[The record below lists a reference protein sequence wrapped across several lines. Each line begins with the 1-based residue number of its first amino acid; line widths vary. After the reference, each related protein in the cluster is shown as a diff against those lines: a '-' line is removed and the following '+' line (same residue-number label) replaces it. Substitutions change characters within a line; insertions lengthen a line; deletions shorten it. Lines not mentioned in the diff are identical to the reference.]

1 MFIHVDVKG
10 VDLSFRP
17 SSRLFPLTAE
27 KLLLSRV
34 KGTQRRESLTAAIEE
49 DRLSD
54 LHPFFT
60 QTSLSAEDRRARAA
74 IHPSF
79 MGGEYLPDFEEG
91 ELEVARLS
99 LKSVTADVISVR
111 LRRTQDGFVYRI
123 VDEYMDQY
131 PNGLLDEPTTIV
143 VDQPLTMKDFGA
155 FVVQV
160 SRMDH
165 WCDPESYDTEEEA
178 QDFVVATS
186 EFYPEFGA
194 YIAEA
199 ISLNYPKDPV
209 YEDEEKDENE
219 EEFIDEAITEKSQS
233 DRSEEDVV

>member
-1 MFIHVDVKG
+1 MFIHIDVKG

-34 KGTQRRESLTAAIEE
+34 KGTQRRESLTAAVEQ

-54 LHPFFT
+54 LNPFFT

-91 ELEVARLS
+91 ELEMARLS
-99 LKSVTADVISVR
+99 LRSVTADVISIR
-111 LRRTQDGFVYRI
+111 LRRTEDGFVYRI
-123 VDEYMDQY
+123 VDEYMEQD

-165 WCDPESYDTEEEA
+165 WCGPESHETEEEA

-186 EFYPEFGA
+186 EFYPEFGD

-199 ISLNYPKDPV
+199 ISLKYPKPHSA
-209 YEDEEKDENE
+209 DEGEC
-219 EEFIDEAITEKSQS
+219 
-233 DRSEEDVV
+233 V

>member
-1 MFIHVDVKG
+1 MFIHIDVKG

-34 KGTQRRESLTAAIEE
+34 KGTQRRESLTAAIEQ
-49 DRLSD
+49 DSLSD
-54 LHPFFT
+54 LNPFFT

-99 LKSVTADVISVR
+99 LRSVTADVISIR
-111 LRRTQDGFVYRI
+111 LRRTEDGFVYRI
-123 VDEYMDQY
+123 VDEYMDQD

-165 WCDPESYDTEEEA
+165 WCGPESHETEEEA

-186 EFYPEFGA
+186 EFYPEFGD

-199 ISLNYPKDPV
+199 ISLNYPKPHSED
-209 YEDEEKDENE
+209 DEED
-219 EEFIDEAITEKSQS
+219 A
-233 DRSEEDVV
+233 

>member
-1 MFIHVDVKG
+1 MFIHIDVKG

-34 KGTQRRESLTAAIEE
+34 KGTQRRESLTAAIEQ

-54 LHPFFT
+54 LNPFFT

-91 ELEVARLS
+91 ELEMARLS
-99 LKSVTADVISVR
+99 LRSVTADVISIR
-111 LRRTQDGFVYRI
+111 LRRTEDGFVYRI
-123 VDEYMDQY
+123 VDEYMDQD

-165 WCDPESYDTEEEA
+165 WCDPESHETEEEA

-186 EFYPEFGA
+186 EFYPEFGD

-199 ISLNYPKDPV
+199 ISLKYPKPHS
-209 YEDEEKDENE
+209 EDEEEC
-219 EEFIDEAITEKSQS
+219 
-233 DRSEEDVV
+233 V

>member
-1 MFIHVDVKG
+1 MFIHIDVKG

-34 KGTQRRESLTAAIEE
+34 KGTQRRESLTAAIEQ

-54 LHPFFT
+54 LNPFFT

-91 ELEVARLS
+91 ELEMARLS
-99 LKSVTADVISVR
+99 LRSVTADVISIR
-111 LRRTQDGFVYRI
+111 LRRTEDGFVYRI
-123 VDEYMDQY
+123 VDEYMDQD
-131 PNGLLDEPTTIV
+131 PNGLLDEPTTII

-165 WCDPESYDTEEEA
+165 WCDPESHETEEEA

-186 EFYPEFGA
+186 EFYPEFGD

-199 ISLNYPKDPV
+199 ISLKYPKPHS
-209 YEDEEKDENE
+209 EDEEEC
-219 EEFIDEAITEKSQS
+219 
-233 DRSEEDVV
+233 V

>member
-1 MFIHVDVKG
+1 MFIHIDVKG

-34 KGTQRRESLTAAIEE
+34 KGTQRRESLTAAIEQ

-54 LHPFFT
+54 LNPFFT

-99 LKSVTADVISVR
+99 LRSVTADVISIR
-111 LRRTQDGFVYRI
+111 LRRTEDGFVYRI
-123 VDEYMDQY
+123 VDEYMDQE
-131 PNGLLDEPTTIV
+131 PNGLLGEPTTIV

-165 WCDPESYDTEEEA
+165 WCDPESFDTEEEA

-199 ISLNYPKDPV
+199 ISLKYPKPHS
-209 YEDEEKDENE
+209 EDEEEC
-219 EEFIDEAITEKSQS
+219 
-233 DRSEEDVV
+233 V

>member
-1 MFIHVDVKG
+1 MFIHIDVKG

-34 KGTQRRESLTAAIEE
+34 KGTQRRESLTAAIEQ

-54 LHPFFT
+54 LNPFFT
-60 QTSLSAEDRRARAA
+60 QTSLSAEDRRSRAA

-99 LKSVTADVISVR
+99 LRSVTADVISIR
-111 LRRTQDGFVYRI
+111 LRRTEDGFVYRI

-131 PNGLLDEPTTIV
+131 PNGLLGEPTTIV

-165 WCDPESYDTEEEA
+165 WCDPESFDTEEEA

-199 ISLNYPKDPV
+199 ISLEYPKPHS
-209 YEDEEKDENE
+209 EDEEEC
-219 EEFIDEAITEKSQS
+219 
-233 DRSEEDVV
+233 V

>member
-1 MFIHVDVKG
+1 MFIHIDVKG

-34 KGTQRRESLTAAIEE
+34 KGTQRRESLTAAIEQ

-54 LHPFFT
+54 LNPFFT

-91 ELEVARLS
+91 ELEMARLS
-99 LKSVTADVISVR
+99 LRSVTADVISIR
-111 LRRTQDGFVYRI
+111 LRRTEDGFVYRI
-123 VDEYMDQY
+123 VDEYMDQD
-131 PNGLLDEPTTIV
+131 PNGLLNEPTTIV

-165 WCDPESYDTEEEA
+165 WCDPESHETEEEA

-186 EFYPEFGA
+186 EFYPEFGD

-199 ISLNYPKDPV
+199 ISLKYPKPHS
-209 YEDEEKDENE
+209 EDEEEC
-219 EEFIDEAITEKSQS
+219 
-233 DRSEEDVV
+233 V

>member
-1 MFIHVDVKG
+1 MFIHIDVKG

-17 SSRLFPLTAE
+17 SSCLFPLTAE

-34 KGTQRRESLTAAIEE
+34 KGTQRRESLTAAIEQ

-54 LHPFFT
+54 LNPFFT

-91 ELEVARLS
+91 ELEMARLS
-99 LKSVTADVISVR
+99 LRSVTADVISIR
-111 LRRTQDGFVYRI
+111 LRRTEDGFVYRI
-123 VDEYMDQY
+123 VDEYMDQD

-143 VDQPLTMKDFGA
+143 VEQPLTMKDFGA

-165 WCDPESYDTEEEA
+165 WCDPESHETEEEA

-186 EFYPEFGA
+186 EFYPEFGD

-199 ISLNYPKDPV
+199 ISLKYPKPHS
-209 YEDEEKDENE
+209 EDEEEC
-219 EEFIDEAITEKSQS
+219 
-233 DRSEEDVV
+233 V

>member
-1 MFIHVDVKG
+1 MFIHIDVKG

-27 KLLLSRV
+27 RFLLSRV
-34 KGTQRRESLTAAIEE
+34 KGTQRRESLTAAIEQ

-54 LHPFFT
+54 LNPFFT

-91 ELEVARLS
+91 ELEMARLS
-99 LKSVTADVISVR
+99 LRSVTADVISIR
-111 LRRTQDGFVYRI
+111 LRRTEDGFVYRI
-123 VDEYMDQY
+123 VDEYMDQD

-165 WCDPESYDTEEEA
+165 WCDPESHETEEEA

-186 EFYPEFGA
+186 EFYPEFGD

-199 ISLNYPKDPV
+199 ISLKYPKPHS
-209 YEDEEKDENE
+209 EDEEEC
-219 EEFIDEAITEKSQS
+219 
-233 DRSEEDVV
+233 V

>member
-1 MFIHVDVKG
+1 MFIHIDVKG

-17 SSRLFPLTAE
+17 SSHLFPLTAE

-34 KGTQRRESLTAAIEE
+34 KGTQRRESLTAAIEQ

-54 LHPFFT
+54 LNPFFT
-60 QTSLSAEDRRARAA
+60 QTSLSAEDRRSRAA

-91 ELEVARLS
+91 ELEMARLS
-99 LKSVTADVISVR
+99 LRSVTADVISIR
-111 LRRTQDGFVYRI
+111 LRRTEDGFVYRI
-123 VDEYMDQY
+123 VDEYMDQD

-165 WCDPESYDTEEEA
+165 WCDPESHETEEEA

-186 EFYPEFGA
+186 EFYPEFGD

-199 ISLNYPKDPV
+199 ISLKYPKPHSED
-209 YEDEEKDENE
+209 DEED
-219 EEFIDEAITEKSQS
+219 A
-233 DRSEEDVV
+233 

>member
-34 KGTQRRESLTAAIEE
+34 KGTQRRELLTAAIEE

-111 LRRTQDGFVYRI
+111 LRRTEDGFVYRI

-160 SRMDH
+160 SRMDY

-209 YEDEEKDENE
+209 YEDEGE
-219 EEFIDEAITEKSQS
+219 EEFVDEAITVKSQS
-233 DRSEEDVV
+233 DLSREDAV

>member
-1 MFIHVDVKG
+1 MFIHIDVKG

-34 KGTQRRESLTAAIEE
+34 KGTQRRESLTAAIEQ

-54 LHPFFT
+54 LNPFFT

-91 ELEVARLS
+91 ELEMARLS
-99 LKSVTADVISVR
+99 LRSVTADVISIR
-111 LRRTQDGFVYRI
+111 LRRTEVGFVYRI
-123 VDEYMDQY
+123 VDEYMDQD
-131 PNGLLDEPTTIV
+131 PNGLLDEPTTII

-165 WCDPESYDTEEEA
+165 WCDPESHETEEEA

-186 EFYPEFGA
+186 EFYPEFGD

-199 ISLNYPKDPV
+199 ISLKYPKPHS
-209 YEDEEKDENE
+209 EDEEEC
-219 EEFIDEAITEKSQS
+219 
-233 DRSEEDVV
+233 V

>member
-1 MFIHVDVKG
+1 MFIHIDVKG

-34 KGTQRRESLTAAIEE
+34 KGTQRRESLTAAIEQ
-49 DRLSD
+49 DRLSG
-54 LHPFFT
+54 LNPFFT

-91 ELEVARLS
+91 ELEMARLS
-99 LKSVTADVISVR
+99 LRSVTADVISIR
-111 LRRTQDGFVYRI
+111 LRRTEDGFVYRI
-123 VDEYMDQY
+123 VDEYMDQD
-131 PNGLLDEPTTIV
+131 PNGLLDEPTTII

-165 WCDPESYDTEEEA
+165 WCGPESHETEEEA

-186 EFYPEFGA
+186 EFYPEFGD

-199 ISLNYPKDPV
+199 ISLKYPKPHS
-209 YEDEEKDENE
+209 EDEEEC
-219 EEFIDEAITEKSQS
+219 
-233 DRSEEDVV
+233 V

>member
-1 MFIHVDVKG
+1 MFIHIDVKG

-34 KGTQRRESLTAAIEE
+34 KGTQRRESLTAAIEQ
-49 DRLSD
+49 DRLGD
-54 LHPFFT
+54 LNPFFT

-79 MGGEYLPDFEEG
+79 MGGEYLPDYEEG
-91 ELEVARLS
+91 ELEMARLS
-99 LKSVTADVISVR
+99 LRSVTADVISIR
-111 LRRTQDGFVYRI
+111 LRRTEDGFVYRI
-123 VDEYMDQY
+123 VDEYMDQD
-131 PNGLLDEPTTIV
+131 PNGLLDEPTTII

-165 WCDPESYDTEEEA
+165 WCDPESHETEEEA

-186 EFYPEFGA
+186 EFYPEFGD

-199 ISLNYPKDPV
+199 ISLKYPKPHS
-209 YEDEEKDENE
+209 EDEEEC
-219 EEFIDEAITEKSQS
+219 
-233 DRSEEDVV
+233 V

>member
-1 MFIHVDVKG
+1 MFIHIDVKG

-34 KGTQRRESLTAAIEE
+34 KGTQRRGSLTAAIEQ

-54 LHPFFT
+54 LSPFFT

-79 MGGEYLPDFEEG
+79 MGGEYPPDFEEG
-91 ELEVARLS
+91 GLEVARLS
-99 LKSVTADVISVR
+99 LRSVTADVISIR
-111 LRRTQDGFVYRI
+111 LRRTEGGFVYRI
-123 VDEYMDQY
+123 VDEYMDQD
-131 PNGLLDEPTTIV
+131 PNGILDEPTTIV
-143 VDQPLTMKDFGA
+143 VEQPLTMKDFGA

-160 SRMDH
+160 SRMAH
-165 WCDPESYDTEEEA
+165 WCDPESHETEEEA

-186 EFYPEFGA
+186 EFYPEFGD
-194 YIAEA
+194 YIVEA
-199 ISLNYPKDPV
+199 ISLKYPKPHS
-209 YEDEEKDENE
+209 EDEGEC
-219 EEFIDEAITEKSQS
+219 
-233 DRSEEDVV
+233 V

>member
-1 MFIHVDVKG
+1 MFIHIDVKG

-34 KGTQRRESLTAAIEE
+34 KGAQRRESLTAAIEQ

-54 LHPFFT
+54 LNPFFT

-91 ELEVARLS
+91 ELEMARLS
-99 LKSVTADVISVR
+99 LRSVTADVISIR
-111 LRRTQDGFVYRI
+111 LRRTEDGFVYRI
-123 VDEYMDQY
+123 VDEYMDQD

-165 WCDPESYDTEEEA
+165 WCDPESHETEEEA

-186 EFYPEFGA
+186 EFYPEFSD

-199 ISLNYPKDPV
+199 ISLKYPKPHS
-209 YEDEEKDENE
+209 EDEEEC
-219 EEFIDEAITEKSQS
+219 
-233 DRSEEDVV
+233 V

>member
-1 MFIHVDVKG
+1 MFIHIDVKG

-34 KGTQRRESLTAAIEE
+34 KGTQRRESLTAAIEQ

-54 LHPFFT
+54 LNPFFT

-91 ELEVARLS
+91 ELEMARLS
-99 LKSVTADVISVR
+99 LRSVTADVISIR
-111 LRRTQDGFVYRI
+111 LRRTEDGFVYRI
-123 VDEYMDQY
+123 VDEYMDQD
-131 PNGLLDEPTTIV
+131 PNGLLDEPTTII

-165 WCDPESYDTEEEA
+165 WCGPESHETEEEA

-186 EFYPEFGA
+186 EFYPEFGD

-199 ISLNYPKDPV
+199 ISLKYPKPHS
-209 YEDEEKDENE
+209 EDEEEC
-219 EEFIDEAITEKSQS
+219 
-233 DRSEEDVV
+233 V

>member
-34 KGTQRRESLTAAIEE
+34 KGTQRRESLTAAI
-49 DRLSD
+49 DQNRLNELD
-54 LHPFFT
+54 PFFT

-99 LKSVTADVISVR
+99 LRSVTADVISVR
-111 LRRTQDGFVYRI
+111 LRRTEDGFVYRI

-131 PNGLLDEPTTIV
+131 PNGLLGEPTTIV

-165 WCDPESYDTEEEA
+165 WCDPESFDTEEEA

-199 ISLNYPKDPV
+199 ISLKYPKPHS
-209 YEDEEKDENE
+209 EDEEEC
-219 EEFIDEAITEKSQS
+219 
-233 DRSEEDVV
+233 V

>member
-1 MFIHVDVKG
+1 MFIHLDVKG

-17 SSRLFPLTAE
+17 SGQLFPMTAE

-34 KGTQRRESLTAAIEE
+34 KGTQRRESLTDAIEQ

-54 LHPFFT
+54 LNPFFT
-60 QTSLSAEDRRARAA
+60 QTSLSVEDRRARAA

-79 MGGEYLPDFEEG
+79 MGGEYLPDFAEG
-91 ELEVARLS
+91 EIEVARLS

-111 LRRTQDGFVYRI
+111 LRRTEDSFVYRI
-123 VDEYMDQY
+123 VDEYMDEY

-160 SRMDH
+160 SKMDH
-165 WCDPESYDTEEEA
+165 WCGPESHETEEEA

-186 EFYPEFGA
+186 EFYREFGA

-209 YEDEEKDENE
+209 DEDEEYDDEY
-219 EEFIDEAITEKSQS
+219 
-233 DRSEEDVV
+233 

>member
-1 MFIHVDVKG
+1 MFIHIDVKG

-34 KGTQRRESLTAAIEE
+34 KGTQRRESLTAAIEQ
-49 DRLSD
+49 DRLGD
-54 LHPFFT
+54 LNPFFT

-91 ELEVARLS
+91 ELEMARLS
-99 LKSVTADVISVR
+99 LRSVTADVISIR
-111 LRRTQDGFVYRI
+111 LRRTEDGFVYRI
-123 VDEYMDQY
+123 VDEYMDQD
-131 PNGLLDEPTTIV
+131 PNGLLDEPTTII

-165 WCDPESYDTEEEA
+165 WCGPESHETEEEA

-186 EFYPEFGA
+186 EFYPEFGD

-199 ISLNYPKDPV
+199 ISLKYPKPHS
-209 YEDEEKDENE
+209 EDEEEC
-219 EEFIDEAITEKSQS
+219 
-233 DRSEEDVV
+233 V

>member
-1 MFIHVDVKG
+1 MFIHIDVKG

-34 KGTQRRESLTAAIEE
+34 KGTQRRESLTSAIEQ
-49 DRLSD
+49 DSLSD
-54 LHPFFT
+54 LNPFFK

-74 IHPSF
+74 SHPSF
-79 MGGEYLPDFEEG
+79 MDGEYLPDFEEG
-91 ELEVARLS
+91 GLEIARLS
-99 LKSVTADVISVR
+99 LRSVTADVISIR
-111 LRRTQDGFVYRI
+111 LHRTEDGFVYRI
-123 VDEYMDQY
+123 VDEYMDQD

-143 VDQPLTMKDFGA
+143 IDQPLTMKDFGA

-165 WCDPESYDTEEEA
+165 WRDPESHETEEEA
-178 QDFVVATS
+178 RDFVVATS
-186 EFYPEFGA
+186 EFYPEFGD

-199 ISLNYPKDPV
+199 ISLKYPKPHS
-209 YEDEEKDENE
+209 EDEEEC
-219 EEFIDEAITEKSQS
+219 
-233 DRSEEDVV
+233 V

>member
-1 MFIHVDVKG
+1 MFIHIDVKG

-34 KGTQRRESLTAAIEE
+34 KGTQRRESLTAAIEQ

-54 LHPFFT
+54 LDPFFT

-99 LKSVTADVISVR
+99 LRSVTADVISIR
-111 LRRTQDGFVYRI
+111 LRRTEDGFVYRI
-123 VDEYMDQY
+123 VDEYMDQD

-143 VDQPLTMKDFGA
+143 VEQPLTMKDFGA

-165 WCDPESYDTEEEA
+165 WCDPESHETEEEA

-186 EFYPEFGA
+186 EFYPEFGD

-199 ISLNYPKDPV
+199 ISLKYPKPHS
-209 YEDEEKDENE
+209 EDEEEC
-219 EEFIDEAITEKSQS
+219 
-233 DRSEEDVV
+233 V

>member
-1 MFIHVDVKG
+1 MFIHIDVKG

-34 KGTQRRESLTAAIEE
+34 KGTQRRESLTAAIEQ

-54 LHPFFT
+54 LNPFFT

-99 LKSVTADVISVR
+99 LRSVTADVISIR
-111 LRRTQDGFVYRI
+111 LRRTEDGFVYRI
-123 VDEYMDQY
+123 VDEYMDQD
-131 PNGLLDEPTTIV
+131 PNGLLDEPTTII

-165 WCDPESYDTEEEA
+165 WCDPESHETEEEA

-186 EFYPEFGA
+186 EFYPEFGD

-199 ISLNYPKDPV
+199 ISLKYPKPHS
-209 YEDEEKDENE
+209 EDEEEC
-219 EEFIDEAITEKSQS
+219 
-233 DRSEEDVV
+233 V

>member
-1 MFIHVDVKG
+1 MFIHIDVKG

-34 KGTQRRESLTAAIEE
+34 KGTQRRESLTAAIEQ

-54 LHPFFT
+54 LKPFFT

-91 ELEVARLS
+91 ELEMARLS
-99 LKSVTADVISVR
+99 LRSVTADVISIR
-111 LRRTQDGFVYRI
+111 LRRTEDGFVYRI
-123 VDEYMDQY
+123 VDEYMDQD

-155 FVVQV
+155 FVLQV

-165 WCDPESYDTEEEA
+165 WCGPESHETEEEA

-186 EFYPEFGA
+186 EFYPEFGD

-199 ISLNYPKDPV
+199 ISLKYPKPHS
-209 YEDEEKDENE
+209 EDEEEC
-219 EEFIDEAITEKSQS
+219 
-233 DRSEEDVV
+233 V

>member
-1 MFIHVDVKG
+1 MFIHIDVKG

-34 KGTQRRESLTAAIEE
+34 KGTQRRESLTAAIEH
-49 DRLSD
+49 DRLND
-54 LHPFFT
+54 LNPFFT

-91 ELEVARLS
+91 ELEMARLS
-99 LKSVTADVISVR
+99 LRSVTADVISIR
-111 LRRTQDGFVYRI
+111 LRRTEDGFVYRI
-123 VDEYMDQY
+123 VDEYMDQD

-165 WCDPESYDTEEEA
+165 WCGPESHETEDEA

-186 EFYPEFGA
+186 EFYPEFGD

-199 ISLNYPKDPV
+199 ISLKYPKPHS
-209 YEDEEKDENE
+209 EDEEEC
-219 EEFIDEAITEKSQS
+219 
-233 DRSEEDVV
+233 V

>member
-1 MFIHVDVKG
+1 MFIHIDVKG

-34 KGTQRRESLTAAIEE
+34 KGTQRRESLTAAIEQ

-54 LHPFFT
+54 LKPFFT

-91 ELEVARLS
+91 ELEMARLS
-99 LKSVTADVISVR
+99 LRSVTADVISIR
-111 LRRTQDGFVYRI
+111 LRRTEDGFVYRI
-123 VDEYMDQY
+123 VDEYMDQD

-165 WCDPESYDTEEEA
+165 WCDPESHETEEEA

-186 EFYPEFGA
+186 EFYPEFGD

-199 ISLNYPKDPV
+199 ISLKYPKPHS
-209 YEDEEKDENE
+209 EDEEEC
-219 EEFIDEAITEKSQS
+219 
-233 DRSEEDVV
+233 V

>member
-17 SSRLFPLTAE
+17 PSRLFPITAE

-34 KGTQRRESLTAAIEE
+34 KGTQRRESLTAAIEQE
-49 DRLSD
+49 RLND
-54 LHPFFT
+54 LNPFIT

-79 MGGEYLPDFEEG
+79 MGGEYLPDFAEG
-91 ELEVARLS
+91 EIEVARLS

-111 LRRTQDGFVYRI
+111 LRRTEDGFVYRI
-123 VDEYMDQY
+123 VDEYMDEY

-160 SRMDH
+160 SKMDH
-165 WCDPESYDTEEEA
+165 WCDPESHETEEEA

-209 YEDEEKDENE
+209 DEDEEYDDG
-219 EEFIDEAITEKSQS
+219 F
-233 DRSEEDVV
+233 

>member
-1 MFIHVDVKG
+1 MFIHIDVQG
-10 VDLSFRP
+10 VDLTFRP
-17 SSRLFPLTAE
+17 SSRLFPLTVE

-34 KGTQRRESLTAAIEE
+34 NGTQRRESLTAAIEQ

-54 LHPFFT
+54 LNPFFT

-91 ELEVARLS
+91 ELEMARLS
-99 LKSVTADVISVR
+99 LRSVTTDVISIR
-111 LRRTQDGFVYRI
+111 LRRTEDGFVYRI
-123 VDEYMDQY
+123 VDEYMDQD

-165 WCDPESYDTEEEA
+165 WCDPESHETEEEA

-186 EFYPEFGA
+186 EFYPEFGD

-199 ISLNYPKDPV
+199 ISLNYPKPHSK
-209 YEDEEKDENE
+209 DEEEC
-219 EEFIDEAITEKSQS
+219 
-233 DRSEEDVV
+233 V

>member
-1 MFIHVDVKG
+1 MFIHIDVKG

-34 KGTQRRESLTAAIEE
+34 KGTQRRESLTAAIEQ

-54 LHPFFT
+54 LNPFFT

-79 MGGEYLPDFEEG
+79 MGGEYRPDFEEG
-91 ELEVARLS
+91 ELEMARLS
-99 LKSVTADVISVR
+99 LRSVTADVISIR
-111 LRRTQDGFVYRI
+111 LRRTEDGFVYRI
-123 VDEYMDQY
+123 VDEYMDQD

-155 FVVQV
+155 VVVQV

-165 WCDPESYDTEEEA
+165 WCDPESHETEEEA

-186 EFYPEFGA
+186 EFYPEFGD

-199 ISLNYPKDPV
+199 ISLKYPKPHS
-209 YEDEEKDENE
+209 EDEEEC
-219 EEFIDEAITEKSQS
+219 
-233 DRSEEDVV
+233 V

>member
-1 MFIHVDVKG
+1 MFIHIDVKG

-34 KGTQRRESLTAAIEE
+34 KGTQRRESLTAAIEQ

-54 LHPFFT
+54 LNPFFT

-91 ELEVARLS
+91 ELEMARLS
-99 LKSVTADVISVR
+99 LRSVTADVISIR
-111 LRRTQDGFVYRI
+111 LRRTEDGFVYRI
-123 VDEYMDQY
+123 VDEYMDQD

-165 WCDPESYDTEEEA
+165 WCGPESHETEEEA

-186 EFYPEFGA
+186 EFYPEFGD

-199 ISLNYPKDPV
+199 ISLKYPKPHS
-209 YEDEEKDENE
+209 EDEEEC
-219 EEFIDEAITEKSQS
+219 
-233 DRSEEDVV
+233 V

>member
-1 MFIHVDVKG
+1 MFIHIDVKG

-34 KGTQRRESLTAAIEE
+34 KGTQRRESLTAAIEQ
-49 DRLSD
+49 DRLGD
-54 LHPFFT
+54 LNPFFT

-91 ELEVARLS
+91 ELEMARLS
-99 LKSVTADVISVR
+99 LRSVTADVISIR
-111 LRRTQDGFVYRI
+111 LRRTEDSFVYRI
-123 VDEYMDQY
+123 VDEYMDQD

-165 WCDPESYDTEEEA
+165 WCGPESHETEEEA

-186 EFYPEFGA
+186 EFYPEFGD

-199 ISLNYPKDPV
+199 ISLKYPKPHS
-209 YEDEEKDENE
+209 EDEEEC
-219 EEFIDEAITEKSQS
+219 
-233 DRSEEDVV
+233 V

>member
-1 MFIHVDVKG
+1 MFIHIDVKG

-34 KGTQRRESLTAAIEE
+34 KGTQRRESLTAAIEQ
-49 DRLSD
+49 DRLGD
-54 LHPFFT
+54 LNPFFT

-79 MGGEYLPDFEEG
+79 MGGEYLPDYEEG
-91 ELEVARLS
+91 ELEMARLS
-99 LKSVTADVISVR
+99 LRSVTADVISIR
-111 LRRTQDGFVYRI
+111 LRRTEDGFVYRI
-123 VDEYMDQY
+123 VDEYMDQD

-165 WCDPESYDTEEEA
+165 WCDPESHETEEEA

-186 EFYPEFGA
+186 EFYPEFGD

-199 ISLNYPKDPV
+199 ISLKYPKPHS
-209 YEDEEKDENE
+209 EDEEEC
-219 EEFIDEAITEKSQS
+219 
-233 DRSEEDVV
+233 V

>member
-1 MFIHVDVKG
+1 MFIHIDVKG

-34 KGTQRRESLTAAIEE
+34 KGTQRRESLTAAIEQ

-54 LHPFFT
+54 LNPFFT

-79 MGGEYLPDFEEG
+79 MGGEYLPDYEEG
-91 ELEVARLS
+91 ELEMARLS
-99 LKSVTADVISVR
+99 LRSVTADVISIR
-111 LRRTQDGFVYRI
+111 LRRTEDGFVYRI
-123 VDEYMDQY
+123 VDEYMDQD

-165 WCDPESYDTEEEA
+165 WCDPESHETEEEA

-186 EFYPEFGA
+186 EFYPEFGD

-199 ISLNYPKDPV
+199 ISLKYPKPHS
-209 YEDEEKDENE
+209 EDEEEC
-219 EEFIDEAITEKSQS
+219 
-233 DRSEEDVV
+233 V